1 MELLLEP
8 LVIHRIIDDRARNGL
23 LVVVSLAAASM
34 AGCASHNDRSAAYL
48 NALEAGR
55 WESAASAARRAAD
68 NGPER
73 NAVID
78 ALELGAVENIAG
90 QWKQSDASLGRA
102 WDLMEAQ
109 GEPGDPTF
117 MQNLAAISV
126 NERALDYMGGSTDRT
141 MCATLRAIDL
151 LASGDPVNARV
162 ELKRAQFAQED
173 AEARYRERIEKARKR
188 MEKKESDLGSIESS
202 SQFKAASADA
212 WGDLEAR
219 FTPYRGWTVPFTD
232 WLTAVLLIV
241 DGVDGGD
248 RNRAIDL
255 LRRVGGTIGPVP
267 AIESDLKL
275 AESQAPRPPQ
285 VWVVL
290 GSGFAP
296 IREEVVFRLP
306 AFIPEMPFIGV
317 AFPKLVQS
325 PAGLIP
331 ATMAGQGSPVP
342 LNEVCDMGSVIAH
355 EFKAELPLITGRA
368 IGAALA
374 KAAASL
380 AANIAAR
387 NSGNDWALLA
397 TMVAT
402 NVYGYSTTMADLR
415 TWRSLPRAWSVARVP
430 RPADGIIELGGGIGN
445 HRVELPG
452 EGDAMILVRAIRS
465 GLPVSIHAFPLDPAD
480 TSSSAPSPPADEA
493 TGETS

>member
-1 MELLLEP
+1 MTDRFIARA
-8 LVIHRIIDDRARNGL
+8 VRSAIIPM
-23 LVVVSLAAASM
+23 LALSAASLV
-34 AGCASHNDRSAAYL
+34 GCASHNERAAAYL
-48 NALEAGR
+48 GDLEAGR
-55 WESAASAARRAAD
+55 WESAVSAARRAAED
-68 NGPER
+68 GPDR

-78 ALELGAVENIAG
+78 ALELGAVETIAG
-90 QWKQSDASLGRA
+90 RWESSDESLGRA
-102 WDLMEAQ
+102 WDLMEAM
-109 GEPGDPTF
+109 GKPGDPTF

-126 NERALDYMGGSTDRT
+126 NERALDYLGGSTDRT
-141 MCATLRAIDL
+141 MCATLRALDL

-173 AEARYRERIEKARKR
+173 AESRYRERIEKARGR
-188 MEKKESDLGSIESS
+188 MERKESDLDAVESS
-202 SQFKAASADA
+202 SQFQSASAEA

-219 FTPYRGWTVPFTD
+219 FSPYRGWTVPFTD
-232 WLTAVLLIV
+232 WLTAVMLIV

-248 RNRAIDL
+248 RDRAIDL
-255 LRRVGGTIGPVP
+255 LRRVGGTVGPVP

-275 AESQAPRPPQ
+275 AESPGSREAQ

-296 IREEVVFRLP
+296 IREEVVFTLP
-306 AFIPEMPFIGV
+306 AYIPEMPFIGV

-325 PAGLIP
+325 PAGPIA
-331 ATMAGQGSPVP
+331 ATAAGDGMP
-342 LNEVCDMGSVIAH
+342 LALDEICDMGSVIAH

-368 IGAALA
+368 IGSALA

-402 NVYGYSTTMADLR
+402 NVYGYGTTLADLR
-415 TWRSLPRAWSVARVP
+415 TWRSLPRSWSVARVP
-430 RPADGIIELGGGIGN
+430 RPDDGIVDLGGGIGN

-452 EGDAMILVRAIRS
+452 QGDVMILVRAIRAGS
-465 GLPVSIHAFPLDPAD
+465 PVSIHAFPLDPA
-480 TSSSAPSPPADEA
+480 SASVPASTPPAEPA